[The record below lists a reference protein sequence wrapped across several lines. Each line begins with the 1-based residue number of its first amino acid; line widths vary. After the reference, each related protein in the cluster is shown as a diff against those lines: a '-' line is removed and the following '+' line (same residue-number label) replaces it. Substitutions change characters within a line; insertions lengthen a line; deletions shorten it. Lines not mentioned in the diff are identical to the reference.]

1 MGHPTRKAN
10 HLVLKI
16 NNRCARK
23 LWLSSHGLASTPTG
37 RLDVMQIVRTLG
49 FVQLDTIRVI
59 SRAHHHIIWSRNQ
72 NYCEPMLNKL
82 MADDRAVFEHY
93 THDASILPMEYYPM
107 WQRQFQRHKDR
118 IDRSKYY
125 TSMLDD
131 AGRNLIKD
139 RIAKEGPLSTHAFDT
154 KRSGP
159 KAMWSRPPHKL
170 ALDYMWYIGELSTSH
185 RKNFTKFYD
194 LSTRVIPDGLRAQ
207 NLADKDQVNWLCQG
221 ALDRLGIATLGE
233 IQRFWGAVDAG
244 EVKTWAASAQLIP
257 VSVQA
262 ADGSWSDAY
271 GAHDIEHRLENIE
284 SPTSRLRILNPFD
297 PVVRDRT
304 RLERLFGFDYRIE
317 IFVPAE
323 KRKWGYYVF
332 PLLEAD
338 KFIGRIEAK
347 ADRQNSVI
355 NVLNVWLEP
364 NVKWTQAR
372 ANKLD
377 AELNR
382 LARFVS
388 VGDVKWHCTH
398 PSTSFK

>member
-1 MGHPTRKAN
+1 MT
-10 HLVLKI
+10 LKI

-23 LWLSSHGLASTPTG
+23 LWLSSHGIATAPTG
-37 RLDVMQIVRTLG
+37 QLDVMQIVRKLG

-72 NYCEPMLNKL
+72 NYREPMLNKL
-82 MADDRAVFEHY
+82 MADKRAVFEHY

-107 WQRQFQRHKDR
+107 WQRQFERHKNQL
-118 IDRSKYY
+118 DRSKYY
-125 TSMLDD
+125 ASMPDE
-131 AGRNLIKD
+131 AGRELIKQ
-139 RIAKEGPLSTHAFDT
+139 RIANEGPLSTHAFET
-154 KRSGP
+154 KRSAP
-159 KAMWSRPPHKL
+159 KEMWSRPPHKQ

-185 RKNFTKFYD
+185 RKNFAKFYD
-194 LSTRVIPDGLRAQ
+194 LSTRVIPDDLRTQ
-207 NLADKDQVNWLCQG
+207 SHTDKDQINWLCQS

-233 IQRFWGAVDAG
+233 IQRFWGAVDAR
-244 EVKTWAASAQLIP
+244 EVKTWAASTQLTP

-271 GAHDIEHRLENIE
+271 GAHDIENRLVNIE
-284 SPTSRLRILNPFD
+284 NPTSRLRILNPFD

-304 RLERLFGFDYRIE
+304 RLERLFGYDYRIE

-355 NVLNVWLEP
+355 NVLNVWVEP
-364 NVKWTQAR
+364 NVKWTRAR
-372 ANKLD
+372 AVKLD

-388 VGDVKWHCTH
+388 ISDVKWHCTH
-398 PSTSFK
+398 PSASL

>member
-1 MGHPTRKAN
+1 LT
-10 HLVLKI
+10 LKI
-16 NNRCARK
+16 NNRGARR
-23 LWLSSHGLASTPTG
+23 LWLSSHGIATAPTG
-37 RLDVMQIVRTLG
+37 QLDVMQIVRKLG

-72 NYCEPMLNKL
+72 NYREPMLNRL
-82 MADDRAVFEHY
+82 MADKRAVFEHY

-107 WQRQFQRHKDR
+107 WQRQFQRHKNR

-125 TSMLDD
+125 TSMTDQ
-131 AGRNLIKD
+131 AGRELIKQ
-139 RIAKEGPLSTHAFDT
+139 RIANEGPLSTHSFDT
-154 KRSGP
+154 KRSAP
-159 KAMWSRPPHKL
+159 KEMWSRPPHKL

-194 LSTRVIPDGLRAQ
+194 LSTRVIPNDLRTQ
-207 NLADKDQVNWLCQG
+207 NHADKDQINWLCQS

-233 IQRFWGAVDAG
+233 IQRFWGAVDAR
-244 EVKTWAASAQLIP
+244 EVKAWATSAQLTP
-257 VSVQA
+257 VSVQG
-262 ADGSWSDAY
+262 ADGSWIDAY

-284 SPTSRLRILNPFD
+284 NPTSRLRILNPFD

-355 NVLNVWLEP
+355 NVLNVWIEP
-364 NVKWTQAR
+364 NVKWTRAR
-372 ANKLD
+372 AVKLD

-382 LARFVS
+382 IARFVS
-388 VGDVKWHCTH
+388 INDVKWHCTH
-398 PSTSFK
+398 PSASL